1 MITTGQ
7 KTVEE
12 PNKMSI
18 ISRIRILRVIKG
30 YNDYLTS
37 INTSSAKGAIK
48 KWVLLKNK
56 HGKFI
61 RLIKVLK
68 ILK

>member
-37 INTSSAKGAIK
+37 INTSSAKGSIK
-48 KWVLLKNK
+48 KMGFVKRINLGNL
-56 HGKFI
+56 
-61 RLIKVLK
+61 
-68 ILK
+68 

>member
-37 INTSSAKGAIK
+37 INTSSAKGSIK
-48 KWVLLKNK
+48 KMGFVKE
-56 HGKFI
+56 
-61 RLIKVLK
+61 
-68 ILK
+68 